1 MYFTAYGALSIVS
14 VSYTHMRSRVVAE
27 FSRMTKEDTMC
38 ISIEYNFKIRYKKRS
53 FTALA

>member
-1 MYFTAYGALSIVS
+1 VYFTAYGALSIVS